1 MNTLDL
7 YELNEIARVDKL
19 IVHSLERMIYQVS
32 IELNNETHWLVDS
45 SGQPAR
51 FQHTEQIRKLF
62 QDIELVSAVMHLPT
76 TFDEMI
82 GRPALEHAVACEIPL
97 GWRH

>member
-7 YELNEIARVDKL
+7 YDLNELVRVDKL
-19 IVHSLERMIYQVS
+19 IIHSLERMIYQVS
-32 IELNNETHWLVDS
+32 IELDNQTHWLVDS

-51 FQHTEQIRKLF
+51 FQHTEQIRELF

-82 GRPALEHAVACEIPL
+82 GRPSPAQTVACEIPL

>member
-51 FQHTEQIRKLF
+51 FQHTEQIRELF
-62 QDIELVSAVMHLPT
+62 QDNELVSAVMHLPT

-82 GRPALEHAVACEIPL
+82 GRPAQEHAVACEIPL